1 LEQLI
6 PIDRFTLAVCDK
18 ALQLSFRHLRHFNCV
33 SHWVR
38 SCLTAWALFAL
49 VVLFGVGKCATASPS
64 EQLSTAVAQARAAI
78 DKGDLRLAL
87 QILDR
92 ARLQSPTNSEI
103 LYLRGYTL
111 YRLRDLEQAR
121 AQLEEVVRLTPPAF
135 RSRYFLGRVALAQG
149 RPADAIVWLQPLGD
163 LDPPIEDS
171 LAQLGKAYLD
181 TNQLSAALDAT
192 QKAIKQT
199 PWSGA
204 LHYRLGRIYQ
214 QLGQPE
220 PAQKEFKASLEL
232 KGADREAVEKLIQ
245 CSQDISTGKT
255 AEAIEIRDGLLKRPE
270 LDPDILIA
278 LGTAFANAGLAEAA
292 AEVFDEASR
301 RDPSSFQA
309 HFDLGLAFLKAG
321 HAAAAI
327 EPLEKSLRILP
338 KSPEANTSLGLAYV
352 MNGKFQEALAPLE
365 LVHQLEPENLKID
378 GLLGLT
384 YLRTGSAAKAV
395 PIVQTALHRQ
405 QSDPKLWFLMID
417 CLNGAGQEEAA
428 LKVSN
433 EALERFPS
441 LAKSYLAKGQQ
452 LARVGRYQDAG
463 PLFEKA
469 TELAPS
475 DVDSWLGLAEV
486 QNKSGDYERSLSGYQ
501 NVLRIDRDNLT
512 AQLGAAR
519 DLVALG
525 KLNDAKET
533 LERAA
538 SAHPQSAQVHVEL
551 SKVYARLGARELATE
566 QTRISQ
572 QLRNAPAQEAGS
584 DR

>member
-1 LEQLI
+1 
-6 PIDRFTLAVCDK
+6 
-18 ALQLSFRHLRHFNCV
+18 
-33 SHWVR
+33 
-38 SCLTAWALFAL
+38 
-49 VVLFGVGKCATASPS
+49 LFGGGECAAASRAGTVSP
-64 EQLSTAVAQARAAI
+64 AVAQARAAI
-78 DKGDLRLAL
+78 DKGDLRSAL
-87 QILDR
+87 HLLDQ
-92 ARLQSPTNSEI
+92 ARVQSPSDFEI

-111 YRLRDLEQAR
+111 YRLRDLEAAR
-121 AQLEEVVRLTPPAF
+121 VQLEDVVRLTPPAL
-135 RSRYFLGRVALAQG
+135 RSRYFLGRIALAQG
-149 RPADAIVWLQPLGD
+149 RPADAIVWLEPLAD
-163 LDPPIEDS
+163 ADPPIEDS

-181 TNQLSAALDAT
+181 TNQLPAALRAT
-192 QKAIKQT
+192 ESATKLT

-214 QLGQPE
+214 QLGQPQS
-220 PAQKEFKASLEL
+220 AQKEFKASLEL

-278 LGTAFANAGLAEAA
+278 LGTSFASAGLAERA
-292 AEVFDEASR
+292 AEVFDEASK
-301 RDPSSFQA
+301 RDPSSFQS
-309 HFDLGLAFLKAG
+309 HFDLGLALLKAG
-321 HAAAAI
+321 RPAAAV

-352 MNGKFQEALAPLE
+352 MSGKFQEAVPPLE
-365 LVHQLEPENLKID
+365 LVHQLEAENPKIG
-378 GLLGLT
+378 GLLGLS

-395 PIVQTALHRQ
+395 PIVKSALEKQ
-405 QSDPKLWFLMID
+405 KNDPKLWFLMID

-428 LKVSN
+428 LGVAN
-433 EALERFPS
+433 ETLDRFPS

-452 LARVGRYQDAG
+452 LARLGRYQEAG
-463 PLFEKA
+463 PLFGKA

-475 DVDSWLGLAEV
+475 DIDSWLGLAEV
-486 QNKSGDYERSLSGYQ
+486 QNKGGNYEGSLSSYQ
-501 NVLRIDRDNLT
+501 RVLALDRENLT
-512 AQLGAAR
+512 AQVGAAR

-525 KLNDAKET
+525 KLNNAKET

-551 SKVYARLGARELATE
+551 SKVYARLGARELAAE

-572 QLRNAPAQEAGS
+572 QLRDAPAREAGS
-584 DR
+584 ER